1 MNLISEHLMIAL
13 TIGLVTGSFSG
24 AFGIGG
30 GTVSTPLLRLILNI
44 DPHVAVGTTMAL
56 IIPTALTAAF
66 NYYRKKEIDMS
77 IGRLLVLPA
86 VIGVCAGAVTTQY
99 VHGTTLMLAFA
110 AFVCVAGIDLTFG
123 VVQNLLKSTAEAESN
138 SVTVAVEKT
147 ETEVNRIQSRE
158 EFTRKRNLVLLGLS
172 AGYVAGFFGVGA
184 GFIFV
189 PCLMYLFKTSIK
201 TAFGTSLLVVSAIS
215 IPGTITHAAIGHVDF
230 QLMLSMMG
238 GSIPGSLLGS
248 SLALR
253 LKDSWLRRGFGV
265 AMLCVA
271 AALVAN
277 ELLR

>member
-1 MNLISEHLMIAL
+1 MNLFSENLLIVL
-13 TIGLVTGSFSG
+13 IIGLVTGSFSG

-77 IGRLLVLPA
+77 MAKVMVLPA
-86 VIGVCAGAVTTQY
+86 VLGVCTGAFTTQFI
-99 VHGTTLMLAFA
+99 HGTALMFAFA
-110 AFVCVAGIDLTFG
+110 AFVFVAGVDLSFG
-123 VVQNLLKSTAEAESN
+123 IVQNLIKKVADDEASGALE
-138 SVTVAVEKT
+138 EKT
-147 ETEVNRIQSRE
+147 DTEVNRILVRE
-158 EFTRKRNLVLLGLS
+158 QFTRKRNLLLLGLG
-172 AGYVAGFFGVGA
+172 AGYIAGFFGVGA

-215 IPGTITHAAIGHVDF
+215 IPGTFTHAALGHVDF
-230 QLMLSMMG
+230 SMMLSMMG

-248 SLALR
+248 TLALK
-253 LKDSWLRRGFGV
+253 LKDSWLRRGFGI

>member
-1 MNLISEHLMIAL
+1 MNPFPENLLIAL
-13 TIGLVTGSFSG
+13 IIGLVTGSFSG

-56 IIPTALTAAF
+56 IIPTALTASF
-66 NYYRKKEIDMS
+66 NYYRKREIDMS
-77 IGRLLVLPA
+77 MARVMVLPA
-86 VIGVCAGAVTTQY
+86 VLGVCAGAFTTQY
-99 VHGTTLMLAFA
+99 IHGKVLMFAFA
-110 AFVCVAGIDLTFG
+110 AFVFVAGIDLSFG
-123 VVQNLLKSTAEAESN
+123 IVQKLIKKASEEEVVLGEP
-138 SVTVAVEKT
+138 KT
-147 ETEVNRIQSRE
+147 DTEVVRILTE
-158 EFTRKRNLVLLGLS
+158 EESIRKRNLLLLGLG
-172 AGYVAGFFGVGA
+172 AGYIAGFFGVGA

-215 IPGTITHAAIGHVDF
+215 IPGTFTHAAIGHVDF
-230 QLMLSMMG
+230 SLMLSMMG
-238 GSIPGSLLGS
+238 GSIPGSLIGS
-248 SLALR
+248 TLALK

>member
-1 MNLISEHLMIAL
+1 MIPFSENLLIAL
-13 TIGLVTGSFSG
+13 GIGLVTGSFSG

-56 IIPTALTAAF
+56 IIPTALTASF

-77 IGRLLVLPA
+77 MAKVMVLPA
-86 VIGVCAGAVTTQY
+86 VLGVCSGAISTQFIR
-99 VHGTTLMLAFA
+99 GTPLMLAFA

-123 VVQNLLKSTAEAESN
+123 IVQNLLKKTAEAESLP
-138 SVTVAVEKT
+138 AEEKT
-147 ETEVNRIQSRE
+147 DTEVSRIQTRE
-158 EFTRKRNLVLLGLS
+158 LFVRKRNLLLLGLG
-172 AGYVAGFFGVGA
+172 AGYIAGFFGVGA

-201 TAFGTSLLVVSAIS
+201 TSFGTSLLVVSAIS

-230 QLMLSMMG
+230 PLMLSMMG
-238 GSIPGSLLGS
+238 GSVPGSLLGS
-248 SLALR
+248 TLALK